1 MILHIVA
8 VALLLI
14 TVILRDILLLISHQ
28 NTFNMASNITLSV
41 DLWLIVVFFLSQCTL
56 LYILNQIIMK
66 YQSCEFMQQLLMSNS
81 EKN

>member
-66 YQSCEFMQQLLMSNS
+66 YQSREFMQQL
-81 EKN
+81 

>member
-14 TVILRDILLLISHQ
+14 TVILRDILMLISHQ

-66 YQSCEFMQQLLMSNS
+66 YQSREFMQQLLMSNS

>member
-14 TVILRDILLLISHQ
+14 TVILRDILMLISHQ

>member
-14 TVILRDILLLISHQ
+14 TVILRDILMLISHQ

-66 YQSCEFMQQLLMSNS
+66 YQSREFMQQL
-81 EKN
+81 